1 MKTKRGYNRKIQLVT
16 LCAHQGRT
24 ADPGI
29 IGSVYRCF
37 TTRKFNMNSVAKTLS
52 THNKI
57 KSVSKCT
64 LQERL
69 DILNRFLVQY

>member
-1 MKTKRGYNRKIQLVT
+1 MGVISKDVKCGYNRKIQMVI

-57 KSVSKCT
+57 KKA
-64 LQERL
+64 
-69 DILNRFLVQY
+69 ILNALYRSV